1 MSEGDFLDDRRRAS
15 EDDYFRKKDRELIE
29 KMRQAAA
36 AERATTELRS
46 KTGLSDPELLKSLQD
61 LGFTTETIA
70 VLPLVPI
77 VQIAWAEGG
86 VSHAERD
93 LIVKFARERGI
104 AAGTPAD
111 SLLNQW
117 MARKPSDA
125 VFTRAAGL
133 VRAMLDAG
141 GASTTAAA
149 WSADQL
155 IKYAEDIAA
164 ASGGL
169 FGLGKVSSEER
180 ETLASITTALKRKG

>member
-36 AERATTELRS
+36 ADRTASELRS
-46 KTGLSDPELLKSLQD
+46 KTGLSDPALLKGLQD
-61 LGFTTETIA
+61 LGFTPDTIA

-86 VSHAERD
+86 VSQAERD
-93 LIVKFARERGI
+93 LIVTFARGRGI

-111 SLLNQW
+111 ALLNDW
-117 MARKPSDA
+117 MARQPSDA
-125 VFTRAAGL
+125 VFARAAGL

-141 GASTTAAA
+141 GASGGAS
-149 WSADQL
+149 WSADEL
-155 IKYAEDIAA
+155 IHYAENIAA

-169 FGLGKVSSEER
+169 FGLGKVSSDER
-180 ETLASITTALKRKG
+180 ETLAKITAALKQKT